1 MASSIQFSPA
11 VGVRTF
17 ERIVD
22 QVESALLSGRLAPGD
37 HLPSE
42 RMLMEQFDVSRSTVR
57 EALRVLE
64 SRGLLELRPGGRSGP
79 RILRPTPKLL
89 ERDLT
94 QMVRLGGSGIGD
106 LLQLRM
112 GLEGTACAIAAQ
124 RAAADDVVALRE
136 CLAVMEQE
144 AETGGESFARAD
156 AALHQR
162 IWAITGNQLLI
173 ATGQAISE
181 SIVQLIATDLL
192 EEDARSGAVPSTEGA
207 PGAASETDAA
217 LDSLRR
223 DRMLV
228 DLIEYGDAAAAGSWI
243 RRSLA
248 ERFAR
253 HLSPEAARLLES
265 LVP

>member
-1 MASSIQFSPA
+1 MASSIRFGPA

-22 QVESALLSGRLAPGD
+22 QVEGALLSGRLAPGD

-79 RILRPTPKLL
+79 RVLRPSPKLL

-94 QMVRLGGSGIGD
+94 QLVRLGGSGIGD

-124 RAAADDVVALRE
+124 RATADDVAALRE
-136 CLAVMEQE
+136 RLAAMARE
-144 AETGGESFARAD
+144 AETGGEGFARAD

-181 SIVQLIATDLL
+181 SIVQLISADLR
-192 EEDARSGAVPSTEGA
+192 EGDAHSGAGATSERA
-207 PGAASETDAA
+207 PGAGGESDAA

-243 RRSLA
+243 RRSLS

-253 HLSPEAARLLES
+253 HLSAEEARLLES
-265 LVP
+265 LVQ

>member
-22 QVESALLSGRLAPGD
+22 QVENALLSGRLSPGD

-124 RAAADDVVALRE
+124 RATADDVVALRE

-144 AETGGESFARAD
+144 AGSGGESFARAD

-162 IWAITGNQLLI
+162 IWTITGNQLLI
-173 ATGQAISE
+173 ATGRAISE
-181 SIVQLIATDLL
+181 SIVQLIAADLL
-192 EEDARSGAVPSTEGA
+192 EEDTRSGTVPEPAGE
-207 PGAASETDAA
+207 PDAA

-253 HLSPEAARLLES
+253 HLSAEEARLLES

>member
-1 MASSIQFSPA
+1 MTSRIQFSPA

-42 RMLMEQFDVSRSTVR
+42 RTLMEQFDVSRSTVR

-79 RILRPTPKLL
+79 RILRPTAKLL

-94 QMVRLGGSGIGD
+94 QMVRLGDSGIGD

-124 RAAADDVVALRE
+124 RATGDDVAALRE
-136 CLAVMEQE
+136 RLADMERAAE
-144 AETGGESFARAD
+144 AGGESFARAD

-162 IWAITGNQLLI
+162 IWSITGNHLLI

-181 SIVQLIATDLL
+181 SIVQLIAVDLL
-192 EEDARSGAVPSTEGA
+192 EEDGGASTAPAPAQGTDPGDDGDGAR
-207 PGAASETDAA
+207 
-217 LDSLRR
+217 DSLRR

-243 RRSLA
+243 RRSLS

-253 HLSPEAARLLES
+253 HLSPEEARVLES
-265 LVP
+265 LVS

>member
-22 QVESALLSGRLAPGD
+22 QVESALLSGRLVPGD

-42 RMLMEQFDVSRSTVR
+42 RMLMDQFDVSRSTVR

-79 RILRPTPKLL
+79 RILRPTAKLL

-94 QMVRLGGSGIGD
+94 QMVRLGGSGFGD
-106 LLQLRM
+106 LLQMRM

-124 RAAADDVVALRE
+124 RATDEDVTALRE
-136 CLAVMEQE
+136 RLADMERA
-144 AETGGESFARAD
+144 AEDGGESFARAD

-162 IWAITGNQLLI
+162 IWSITGNQLLI
-173 ATGQAISE
+173 TTGQAISE
-181 SIVQLIATDLL
+181 SIVRLIAADLL
-192 EEDARSGAVPSTEGA
+192 EEDAADSGVGTDDGGDTDGGDTDGA
-207 PGAASETDAA
+207 W
-217 LDSLRR
+217 DSLRR

-243 RRSLA
+243 RRSLS

-253 HLSPEAARLLES
+253 HLSPEEARVLES
-265 LVP
+265 LVS